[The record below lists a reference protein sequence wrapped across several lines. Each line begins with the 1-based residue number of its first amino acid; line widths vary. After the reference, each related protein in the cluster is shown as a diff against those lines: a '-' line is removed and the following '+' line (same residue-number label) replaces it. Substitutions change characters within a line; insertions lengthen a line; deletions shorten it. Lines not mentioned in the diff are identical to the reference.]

1 MEQDCDTGCRR
12 WSRNRSFTS
21 RDCRFPAPLGAR
33 LTLQRAS
40 ANPQSSHPERYD
52 QGVELPHSEPAH
64 DDHQPSK
71 LMNNSSQENAEALIP
86 IDAGQN
92 SDYSAGY
99 STGSLQGR
107 RQINYPK
114 TQREL

>member
-1 MEQDCDTGCRR
+1 
-12 WSRNRSFTS
+12 
-21 RDCRFPAPLGAR
+21 
-33 LTLQRAS
+33 
-40 ANPQSSHPERYD
+40 
-52 QGVELPHSEPAH
+52 
-64 DDHQPSK
+64 
-71 LMNNSSQENAEALIP
+71 MNNSSQENAEALIP

-114 TQREL
+114 TQRELWENNNIQFIDCSITNVPIYNKALMTTKGNKIS